1 VLDRLDRLAIV
12 ASAAQF
18 ADPPSW
24 KVRADQVRA
33 QGTTDPVTVNDLVRE
48 HFTG

>member
-1 VLDRLDRLAIV
+1 MPNRLDRLAII

-18 ADPPSW
+18 ADPPSR

-33 QGTTDPVTVNDLVRE
+33 QGATDPVTVNDLLRE